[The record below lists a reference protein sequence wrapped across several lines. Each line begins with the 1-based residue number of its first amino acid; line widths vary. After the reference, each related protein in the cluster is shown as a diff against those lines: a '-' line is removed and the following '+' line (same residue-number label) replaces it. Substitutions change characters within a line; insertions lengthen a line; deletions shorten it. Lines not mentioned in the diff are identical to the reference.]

1 MLDTE
6 DVIRFG
12 SSIIGHLLGLAKF
25 EDQWPFDC
33 RMMPRLGPGLSIFLW
48 PSFRKDTR
56 PGPGPLLRAK
66 RNPPLQL
73 EASRLQGPQGT
84 PKEYPS
90 RHSRNQV
97 RHCHWRPA
105 HLQNRTGLVT
115 RVAGRVVESSILFHD
130 LFEARVFCSLQPWD
144 ELHLDCD
151 RRPWG

>member
-73 EASRLQGPQGT
+73 EASRLQGPKGL
-84 PKEYPS
+84 KELRKRIPPGILEIRY
-90 RHSRNQV
+90 
-97 RHCHWRPA
+97 A
-105 HLQNRTGLVT
+105 TATG
-115 RVAGRVVESSILFHD
+115 D
-130 LFEARVFCSLQPWD
+130 LLIYRIEQDW
-144 ELHLDCD
+144 
-151 RRPWG
+151 